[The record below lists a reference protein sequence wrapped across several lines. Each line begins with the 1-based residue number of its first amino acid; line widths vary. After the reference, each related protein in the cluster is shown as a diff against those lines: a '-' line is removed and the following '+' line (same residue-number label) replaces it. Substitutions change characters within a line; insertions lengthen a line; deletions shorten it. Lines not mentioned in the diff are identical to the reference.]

1 MKAAGKRTIPRLS
14 VNPQAEVPEAPD
26 AQRLD
31 ETLIKQIKT
40 LALGGL
46 SPQTALNIL
55 AELLAAAPRAD
66 KEDLDRLKTMDKLL
80 NTARAMMETKV
91 KLEEVQEISLR
102 LDEIER
108 RIGRDDTNVQP
119 EPFE

>member
-1 MKAAGKRTIPRLS
+1 VKAAGKRTIQRLS
-14 VNPQAEVPEAPD
+14 VEPPVDIPQVPD
-26 AQRLD
+26 AACID
-31 ETLIKQIKT
+31 ETLVKQIKT
-40 LALGGL
+40 LLFQGL
-46 SPQTALNIL
+46 SPPTALSIL

-80 NTARAMMETKV
+80 NTARAMMETRV
-91 KLEEVQEISLR
+91 KLEEVQEISQR

-108 RIGRDDTNVQP
+108 RIGSEKDSFHP